1 MERLHEQEVPFAPVY
16 GTDEVGAD
24 PQVRH
29 LGSMTFFPDRSVR
42 NFTCPLSFSQR
53 STPPAHDPVPLIQ
66 F

>member
-1 MERLHEQEVPFAPVY
+1 MERLHEEEVPFAPVY
-16 GTDEVGAD
+16 GTDEVLAD

-29 LGSMTFFPDRSVR
+29 LGSMTFIPDRSVR